1 MASPPW
7 QTLTNPEEIARAVS
21 QMNIAQYHRA
31 HNTPFG
37 SGLIGQAI
45 GCRANTP
52 VAAELLAG
60 NSPILPNIFPE
71 TQRIIDLLG
80 TSTLSPLSMDTII
93 TEEEFITGYKVVRR

>member
-21 QMNIAQYHRA
+21 
-31 HNTPFG
+31 
-37 SGLIGQAI
+37 
-45 GCRANTP
+45 
-52 VAAELLAG
+52 
-60 NSPILPNIFPE
+60 ILPNIFPE